1 MGGQL
6 LSLRGYAASRKERG
20 LPGGTLAAV
29 QKAIESKRISTV
41 QDDNGRV
48 KIDPAVADIQWMTN
62 TDPEQSAR
70 ANPDLA
76 PAFPSGAVDRVSAGA
91 GNAPQGSG
99 AKDAAQAEYA
109 EIKMRTARAEM
120 RQSEMKAAQMAGD
133 LVEREE
139 VTRAAF
145 KAGRMLRD
153 MLLSVPGT
161 LAGQLAGMTDARAIE
176 ALLRSSIREVLEN
189 ADKLLRQAHG
199 EEGA

>member
-6 LSLRGYAASRKERG
+6 LSLRAYAASRKERG
-20 LPGGTLAAV
+20 LPGGSLAAV

-41 QDDNGRV
+41 QDDRGRA
-48 KIDPAVADIQWMTN
+48 KIDPVVADIQWMQN
-62 TDPEQSAR
+62 TDAEQSAR

-76 PAFPSGAVDRVSAGA
+76 PAYPSGAVDRVSAPGV
-91 GNAPQGSG
+91 APQVGSADD
-99 AKDAAQAEYA
+99 AKTAYA
-109 EIKMRTARAEM
+109 EIKMRQAVADM
-120 RQSEMKAAQMAGD
+120 RQSEMKAQQMAGD

-161 LAGQLAGMTDARAIE
+161 LAGQLAGMSDARAIE
-176 ALLRSSIREVLEN
+176 ALLRGALREVLAN
-189 ADKLLRQAHG
+189 ADKLLRQEHG